1 MDSKSTISCSQ
12 LIERIADKQDRL
24 QNEDIKLAVQS
35 SFDYLSQALSL
46 GNRIEIRGFG
56 SFTLHFRKPK
66 TMRNPKTKKII
77 HVSGRNIPH
86 FKPGNIVY
94 QRLNKTYPDDT
105 TVGDHN
111 VDKD

>member
-1 MDSKSTISCSQ
+1 MNSKPKINRSQ

-56 SFTLHFRKPK
+56 SFTLRFRKPK

-77 HVSGRNIPH
+77 HVSGRNVPH
-86 FKPGNIVY
+86 FKPGDIIK
-94 QRLNKTYPDDT
+94 QRLNKTYPSDT
-105 TVGDHN
+105 TVSDYDI
-111 VDKD
+111 DKG